1 MSITVK
7 KVNLAEHQAQNEG
20 QLLHKNYLGLVGDI
34 EVQCTVRIGTLNL
47 TIAELKELQSGQQ
60 LKLEQLTHEPVEII
74 LNDRV
79 IARGELMSHEEHF
92 AVQITE
98 LASC

>member
-7 KVNLAEHQAQNEG
+7 KVNLTEQAPQPLEG
-20 QLLHKNYLGLVGDI
+20 VLSTKNYLGLVGDI

-47 TIAELKELQSGQQ
+47 SIGELKDLQPGQALCLDQ
-60 LKLEQLTHEPVEII
+60 KTHEPIEII

-79 IARGELMSHEEHF
+79 IARGELMSHEDQF

-98 LASC
+98 IAS

>member
-7 KVNLAEHQAQNEG
+7 KVSLKEHPLQAQG
-20 QLLHKNYLGLVGDI
+20 QILNQNYLGLVGDI
-34 EVQCTVRIGTLNL
+34 QVQCTVRIGTLNL
-47 TIAELKELQSGQQ
+47 SIAELKELKSGHELRLDQ
-60 LKLEQLTHEPVEII
+60 KTNEPVEIL

-79 IARGELMSHEEHF
+79 IARGELMSHDDHF

-98 LASC
+98 INA

>member
-7 KVNLAEHQAQNEG
+7 KINLGEHQPQQAEG
-20 QLLHKNYLGLVGDI
+20 QFINPNYLGLVGDI

-47 TIAELKELQSGQQ
+47 TIAQLKDLKSGQKLQ
-60 LKLEQLTHEPVEII
+60 LDQKTQEPVEIV
-74 LNDRV
+74 LNNRV
-79 IARGELMSHEEHF
+79 IAYGELMSHEDHF

-98 LASC
+98 INT

>member
-7 KVNLAEHQAQNEG
+7 KVNLSEHASQSMEG
-20 QLLHKNYLGLVGDI
+20 QLLDKNYLGLVGDI
-34 EVQCTVRIGTLNL
+34 EVQCTVRVGTLNL
-47 TIAELKELQSGQQ
+47 TIAELKELKSGQALNLDQ
-60 LKLEQLTHEPVEII
+60 QTHEPVEII

-79 IARGELMSHEEHF
+79 IARGELMSHEDHF

-98 LASC
+98 IAS